1 MTEGMRHGFLAGDPN
16 RGRKTNNLI
25 YNPMDGFIMHGLLL
39 RHGFLRR
46 GFFVR
51 DPMRDP
57 MEC

>member
-1 MTEGMRHGFLAGDPN
+1 MTEGMRHGFLVLGDPN
-16 RGRKTNNLI
+16 RGRKKNKLI

-51 DPMRDP
+51 DPM
-57 MEC
+57 EC